1 LGVAFVSFSSRAA
14 TGRAAGKR
22 KSGRR
27 AHPVI
32 ALLILVFVDAHD
44 AATPLPGALARAAEE
59 ALGSGVSVSIRTVE
73 QPPPIAGLADA
84 GRAERAAAVARIAWT
99 DERRTQARLEVIGAE
114 GGPTRASNIAFAD
127 SDPLAERGRALG
139 LVLAALVAPEKQA
152 RLEREAAA
160 RGVAAPAP
168 TVVVAPPP
176 PSTAPPRRFALDAA
190 VEGGFALDGD
200 GSGVGGALGLR
211 WFAGHRLG
219 LRAGVQARFGE
230 VASAQ
235 ATSLDLAAAV
245 GLMMSVIPPSDERRF
260 GLAVR
265 ADALLLYQSLSH
277 LSQDDVAPVQ
287 SGRILPGAA
296 ALLEGQWAVSPTL
309 ALLLAGGAEIAFGRT
324 DVIVHLQKV
333 AELAP
338 FRLMVQG
345 GLVAQF

>member
-1 LGVAFVSFSSRAA
+1 
-14 TGRAAGKR
+14 
-22 KSGRR
+22 
-27 AHPVI
+27 VI

-59 ALGSGVSVSIRTVE
+59 ALGTGASVTIRTLDRPSPVT
-73 QPPPIAGLADA
+73 GLADA
-84 GRAERAAAVARIAWT
+84 GRAEHAAAVARIAWT
-99 DERRTQARLEVIGAE
+99 DERRAEARLEVLGAD
-114 GGPTRASNIAFAD
+114 GGPTRTSTIAFAD

-160 RGVAAPAP
+160 REVAASAP
-168 TVVVAPPP
+168 SVVVSPPQTPPP
-176 PSTAPPRRFALDAA
+176 PAGRFALDAA
-190 VEGGFALDGD
+190 AEGGFALGGA
-200 GSGVGGALGLR
+200 GSGFGGALGVR
-211 WFAGHRLG
+211 RYAGRRFG

-235 ATSLDLAAAV
+235 ATALDLAAAA
-245 GLMMSVIPPSDERRF
+245 GLVVFVLPPSDERRF

-277 LSQDDVAPVQ
+277 LSSDDAAPVN
-287 SGRILPGAA
+287 SGRVLPGAA
-296 ALLEGQWAVSPTL
+296 TLLEGQWAVSPTL
-309 ALLLAGGAEIAFGRT
+309 ALFLGGGAEVAFGRT
-324 DVIVHLQKV
+324 DVFVHQQKV

-338 FRLMVQG
+338 LRLVVQG

>member
-1 LGVAFVSFSSRAA
+1 
-14 TGRAAGKR
+14 
-22 KSGRR
+22 
-27 AHPVI
+27 VI

-59 ALGSGVSVSIRTVE
+59 ALGSGARVSIRTVDR
-73 QPPPIAGLADA
+73 PWPIMGLAEA

-99 DERRTQARLEVIGAE
+99 DERRTEARLEVIGAE

-160 RGVAAPAP
+160 PREIAAPAP
-168 TVVVAPPP
+168 TVVAAPPP
-176 PSTAPPRRFALDAA
+176 LSSAPPRRFALDAA
-190 VEGGFALDGD
+190 AVGGFALAGD

-211 WFAGHRLG
+211 WYATRWLA
-219 LRAGVQARFGE
+219 LRVGGQARFGE
-230 VASAQ
+230 VATAQ
-235 ATSLDLAAAV
+235 ATAMDLVAAA
-245 GLMMSVIPPSDERRF
+245 GLAVSVIPLSDERRF
-260 GLAVR
+260 GLSLR

-277 LSQDDVAPVQ
+277 LSQDDAAPAQ
-287 SGRILPGAA
+287 GGRVLPGAA

-309 ALLLAGGAEIAFGRT
+309 ALLLGGGVEIAFGRT

-338 FRLMVQG
+338 FRLVVQG

>member
-1 LGVAFVSFSSRAA
+1 VSCSPGAA
-14 TGRAAGKR
+14 TGRESGKR

-27 AHPVI
+27 ARPVI

-59 ALGSGVSVSIRTVE
+59 ALGAGASVSIRTLAR
-73 QPPPIAGLADA
+73 PPPVTGLVDA
-84 GRAERAAAVARIAWT
+84 GRAAHAAAVARIAWT
-99 DERRTQARLEVIGAE
+99 DERRTEARLEVLGTD
-114 GGPTRASNIAFAD
+114 GGQPRASAVAFAA

-152 RLEREAAA
+152 RLEREAAT
-160 RGVAAPAP
+160 REVAAPAP
-168 TVVVAPPP
+168 TVVASPPP
-176 PSTAPPRRFALDAA
+176 PPPPPRRFALDTAA
-190 VEGGFALDGD
+190 AGGFALAGA

-211 WFAGHRLG
+211 WYAGRRLG

-235 ATSLDLAAAV
+235 ATALDVAAAAGV
-245 GLMMSVIPPSDERRF
+245 VLSVIPPSDERRF

-277 LSQDDVAPVQ
+277 LSGDDVAPVQ
-287 SGRILPGAA
+287 SGRVLPGAA
-296 ALLEGQWAVSPTL
+296 ALLEAQWAVSPTL
-309 ALLLAGGAEIAFGRT
+309 ALLLGGGGEVAFGRT
-324 DVIVHLQKV
+324 DVIVHLRKV

-338 FRLMVQG
+338 FRLVVQG
-345 GLVAQF
+345 GLVARF